1 MTPHHAFPERI
12 FMTIPTTPI
21 APLLAWR
28 DNETARWRAYFDAN
42 PRALDFAAGDG
53 TMDTVRGLVRH
64 IFAVELRYGQRL
76 LGTPVTDWADFKQQ
90 GVDEIFAIGDEARRM
105 IDQYMSAADDASL
118 SGTLTFSTLTAGTIT
133 ATRRKIL
140 VNVVTHGMR
149 HWAQMTTLVRQ
160 GGIRAAW
167 PHDLLGV
174 EVGM

>member
-1 MTPHHAFPERI
+1 MSD
-12 FMTIPTTPI
+12 PTTAI
-21 APLLAWR
+21 APLFAWR
-28 DNETARWRAYFDAN
+28 DNETARWRSFFEAN
-42 PRALDFAAGDG
+42 PQALGFPAGDG

-76 LGTPVTDWADFKQQ
+76 LGQPVTDWADFRQQ
-90 GVDEIFAIGDEARRM
+90 SLDDLFAIGDEARQM
-105 IDQYMSAADDASL
+105 IDQYMASADEASL
-118 SGTLTFSTLTAGTIT
+118 SGTMTFSTLTAGTIT

-149 HWAQMTTLVRQ
+149 HWAQVTTFVRQ
-160 GGIRAAW
+160 AGIRASW

>member
-1 MTPHHAFPERI
+1 MSD
-12 FMTIPTTPI
+12 PTTAI
-21 APLLAWR
+21 APLFAWR
-28 DNETARWRAYFDAN
+28 DNETARWRSFFEAN
-42 PRALDFAAGDG
+42 PQALGFFAGDG

-76 LGTPVTDWADFKQQ
+76 LGQPVTDWADFRQQ
-90 GVDEIFAIGDEARRM
+90 SLDDLFAIGDEARQM
-105 IDQYMSAADDASL
+105 IDQYMASADEASL
-118 SGTLTFSTLTAGTIT
+118 SGTMTFSTLTAGTIT

-149 HWAQMTTLVRQ
+149 HWAQVTTFVRQ
-160 GGIRAAW
+160 AGIRASW

>member
-1 MTPHHAFPERI
+1 MSH
-12 FMTIPTTPI
+12 PTTAI
-21 APLLAWR
+21 APLFAWR
-28 DNETARWRAYFDAN
+28 DNETARWRSFFEAN
-42 PRALDFAAGDG
+42 PQALDFPAGDG

-76 LGTPVTDWADFKQQ
+76 LGQPVTDWADFRQQ
-90 GVDEIFAIGDEARRM
+90 SLDDLFAIGDEARQM
-105 IDQYMSAADDASL
+105 IDQYMASADEASL
-118 SGTLTFSTLTAGTIT
+118 SGTMTFSTLTAGTIT

-149 HWAQMTTLVRQ
+149 HWAQVTTFVRQ
-160 GGIRAAW
+160 AGIRASW

>member
-1 MTPHHAFPERI
+1 MTTLTAS
-12 FMTIPTTPI
+12 IP
-21 APLLAWR
+21 ALFAWR
-28 DNETARWRAYFDAN
+28 DNETARWRSFFDAN

-76 LGTPVTDWADFKQQ
+76 LGKPVTDWADFRQQ
-90 GVDEIFAIGDEARRM
+90 SIEELFGLGDEARRM
-105 IDQYMSAADDASL
+105 IDQYMATADEGSL
-118 SGTLTFSTLTAGTIT
+118 SGSLTFSTLTAGTIT

-140 VNVVTHGMR
+140 VNVVTHGVR

-160 GGIRAAW
+160 GGIRASW

>member
-1 MTPHHAFPERI
+1 MSN
-12 FMTIPTTPI
+12 PTTAI
-21 APLLAWR
+21 GPLFAWR
-28 DNETARWRAYFDAN
+28 DNETARWRSFFEAN
-42 PRALDFAAGDG
+42 PQALGFPAGDG

-76 LGTPVTDWADFKQQ
+76 LGQPVTDWADFRQQ
-90 GVDEIFAIGDEARRM
+90 SLDDLFAIGDEARQM
-105 IDQYMSAADDASL
+105 IDQYMASADEASL
-118 SGTLTFSTLTAGTIT
+118 SGTMTFSTLTAGTIT

-149 HWAQMTTLVRQ
+149 HWAQVTTFVRQ
-160 GGIRAAW
+160 AGIRASW